1 MVEEAKNTA
10 HGKTD
15 AEMSMAIDNLCVML
29 DT

>member
-1 MVEEAKNTA
+1 MVEEAKNT